1 MIKKYFLV
9 ILIIL
14 ISGCQASN
22 QTKGDGNSSSS
33 VGSSSSSTSF
43 TATDNLPR
51 LALII
56 GNSNYN
62 KKADWLANPLND
74 AADMAA
80 VLRGLNFKVILKQD
94 IDHNSMKR
102 AVNNFTQRLN
112 REKGIGLFYFSGHG
126 LQDNNSHNYL
136 IPVDADIST
145 QADIQYQAVN
155 SSWVLDKMSE
165 TNNALNVLILDAC
178 RDKFRQQN
186 KGYIKK
192 GLAAMQASLG
202 SLVAYATAPNTSDLG
217 SERKRNSVYTQYLV
231 RALKTR
237 SNLSVS
243 DMLTYVTNKVAGET
257 NNQQI
262 PWQSGSMKDIFCFSR
277 CGSSEQQ
284 AAEITRI
291 KKEQS
296 DKIARRDAKIANL
309 EAQLRVSKQQQTIIP
324 TPTFIKPKP
333 VFSNNLVAGKVFRDR
348 LRDGNLGPKMVV
360 IPAGSFRMG
369 DIQGGGDSDEQP
381 VHRVSVGKF
390 AMGVYEVT
398 FAEYDKFAEAT
409 GRKKPSDRDWG
420 RGNRPVINVSWHDAV
435 AYTKW
440 LSSQTGK
447 KYSLPTEAEWEYAAR
462 AGTETKYWWGNE
474 IDKSKANYGWS
485 FNKTSAVGSF
495 AANQFGLYD
504 TVGNLW
510 EWTCSAYANKYNGK
524 EKQCVTTGSSLSF
537 RGGSWYGNAWRRAL
551 GLPRQVRAAGRY
563 DAVGF
568 RVSRLV
574 TL

>member
-1 MIKKYFLV
+1 MIKKYFLI

-22 QTKGDGNSSSS
+22 QIKGDGNSSSS

-136 IPVDADIST
+136 IPVDADINT

-202 SLVAYATAPNTSDLG
+202 SLVAYATAPNTSALG

-257 NNQQI
+257 GNRQI

-277 CGSSEQQ
+277 CGVSNEL
-284 AAEITRI
+284 AE
-291 KKEQS
+291 
-296 DKIARRDAKIANL
+296 RDAKIARL
-309 EAQLRVSKQQQTIIP
+309 EAQLQQQTI
-324 TPTFIKPKP
+324 TPTKPKP

-348 LRDGNLGPKMVV
+348 LRSGGLGPKMVV
-360 IPAGSFRMG
+360 IPAGYFRMG

-390 AMGVYEVT
+390 AMGKYEVT
-398 FAEYDKFAEAT
+398 FAEYDKFADAT
-409 GRKKPSDRDWG
+409 GRSKPDDLNWG
-420 RGNRPVINVSWHDAV
+420 RGNRPVINVSWNDAT
-435 AYTKW
+435 AYAKW
-440 LSSQTGK
+440 LSNQTGK
-447 KYSLPTEAEWEYAAR
+447 KYHLPTEAEWEYAAR
-462 AGTETKYWWGNE
+462 AGTETKYWWGNN
-474 IDKSKANYGWS
+474 IDKSKANYNNNLG
-485 FNKTSAVGSF
+485 KTSPVGSF
-495 AANQFGLYD
+495 SSNKFGLYD

-510 EWTCSAYANKYNGK
+510 EWTCSAFAKKYNGD
-524 EKQCVTTGSSLSF
+524 EKQCVTNASRFVL
-537 RGGSWYGNAWRRAL
+537 RGGSWLNAPGFLRSASRGRNVPTNRYG
-551 GLPRQVRAAGRY
+551 Y
-563 DAVGF
+563 CGF
-568 RVSRLV
+568 RLAMLV